1 LKLLEDIKVYE
12 EENKKL
18 KHVANIE
25 DDDSSS
31 EEEEA
36 PQLV

>member
-1 LKLLEDIKVYE
+1 MYE
-12 EENKKL
+12 AENKKL